1 MFGKNANSRFSFNQV
16 NIPKHI
22 AIIMDGNGRWAEK
35 RGLPKVL
42 GHKQGVD
49 AVRKTVKACI
59 KIGVQYLTLYAFSTE
74 NWSRPDHEVKALFKL
89 LENFIDNEIKLFHDN
104 KIKLH
109 IIGERHKIQK
119 DLLAKIEKTEKDT
132 EDYDSLT
139 LNIALSYGGR
149 QEILNA
155 AKILAEDAKS
165 GKIDPKDI
173 DEKMFSGELYTKRQP
188 DPDLLIR
195 TSGEMR
201 VSNFLLWQIS
211 YSELYVTETL
221 WPDFDEK
228 ELNKAIEEYNKRD
241 RRFGG
246 RGR

>member
-1 MFGKNANSRFSFNQV
+1 M

-35 RGLPKVL
+35 RGLPKVI

-49 AVRKTVKACI
+49 IVKNTVKLCL
-59 KIGVQYLTLYAFSTE
+59 KTGVQYLTLYAFSTE
-74 NWSRPDHEVKALFKL
+74 NWSRPDSEIKALFQL

-104 KIKLH
+104 KIKFC
-109 IIGERHKIQK
+109 IIGERSRIQK
-119 DLLAKIEKTEKDT
+119 DLLAKVEKTEKDT
-132 EDYDSLT
+132 SDYHDLT
-139 LNIALSYGGR
+139 LNIALSYGAR

-155 AKILAEDAKS
+155 ARILAQDAKS

-173 DEKMFSGELYTKRQP
+173 DEKMFSSNLYTAGQP

-211 YSELYVTETL
+211 YSELYVT
-221 WPDFDEK
+221 
-228 ELNKAIEEYNKRD
+228 
-241 RRFGG
+241 
-246 RGR
+246 

>member
-1 MFGKNANSRFSFNQV
+1 M

-35 RGLPKVL
+35 RGLPRVL

-49 AVRKTVKACI
+49 AVRNTVKACL
-59 KIGVQYLTLYAFSTE
+59 KIGVRYLTLYAFSTE
-74 NWSRPDHEVKALFKL
+74 NWSRPEGEIKALFQL

-104 KIKLH
+104 KIKLC
-109 IIGERHKIQK
+109 IIGERKRIQK
-119 DLLAKIEKTEKDT
+119 DLLAKIEETEKDT
-132 EDYDSLT
+132 SDYHDLT
-139 LNIALSYGGR
+139 LNIALSYGAR
-149 QEILNA
+149 QEIINA
-155 AKILAEDAKS
+155 AKILAEDAKN

-173 DEKMFSGELYTKRQP
+173 DEKIFSSKLYTAGQP

-211 YSELYVTETL
+211 YAELYVTEKF
-221 WPDFDEK
+221 WPDFGEEDLK
-228 ELNKAIEEYNKRD
+228 DAIEEYNKRD
-241 RRFGG
+241 RRFGSHCK
-246 RGR
+246 

>member
-1 MFGKNANSRFSFNQV
+1 M

-35 RGLPKVL
+35 KGLPKVM
-42 GHKQGVD
+42 GHAQGVE
-49 AVRKTVKACI
+49 AVKRTVKACL
-59 KIGVQYLTLYAFSTE
+59 KIGVKHLTLYAFSTE
-74 NWSRPDHEVKALFKL
+74 NWSRPDYEIKALFQL
-89 LENFIDNEIKLFHDN
+89 LENFIDKEFKMFHDN
-104 KIKLH
+104 KIRLV
-109 IIGERHKIQK
+109 IIGERHRIQK
-119 DLLAKIEKTEKDT
+119 DLLAKVEGSEKATEN
-132 EDYDSLT
+132 YDSLT

-155 AKILAEDAKS
+155 ARLLAEDAKNM
-165 GKIDPKDI
+165 KLNPVDI
-173 DEKMFSGELYTKRQP
+173 DEKMFSDRLYTAGQP

-201 VSNFLLWQIS
+201 ISNFLLWQIS
-211 YSELYVTETL
+211 YAEFYVTETL
-221 WPDFDEK
+221 WPDFGEN

-246 RGR
+246 R

>member
-1 MFGKNANSRFSFNQV
+1 M

-35 RGLPKVL
+35 RGLPKVI

-49 AVRKTVKACI
+49 IVKNTVKLCL
-59 KIGVQYLTLYAFSTE
+59 KTGVQYLTLYAFSTE
-74 NWSRPDHEVKALFKL
+74 NWSRPDSEIKALFQL

-104 KIKLH
+104 KIKFC
-109 IIGERHKIQK
+109 IIGERSRIQK
-119 DLLAKIEKTEKDT
+119 DLLAKVEKTEKDT
-132 EDYDSLT
+132 SDYHDLT
-139 LNIALSYGGR
+139 LNIALSYGAR

-155 AKILAEDAKS
+155 ARILAQDAKS

-173 DEKMFSGELYTKRQP
+173 DEKMFSSNLYTAGQP

-221 WPDFDEK
+221 WPDFDER
-228 ELNKAIEEYNKRD
+228 EFNKAIETYSKRD

-246 RGR
+246 R

>member
-1 MFGKNANSRFSFNQV
+1 M
-16 NIPKHI
+16 IPKHI

-49 AVRKTVKACI
+49 AVRNTVKTCL
-59 KIGVQYLTLYAFSTE
+59 KIGVQHLTLYAFSTE
-74 NWSRPDHEVKALFKL
+74 NWSRPDSEIKALFLL

-104 KIKLH
+104 KIKLF
-109 IIGERHKIQK
+109 IIGERNKIQK

-132 EDYDSLT
+132 SGYRGLT
-139 LNIALSYGGR
+139 LNIALSYGAR

-155 AKILAEDAKS
+155 ARILAQDAKS
-165 GKIDPKDI
+165 GKIEPKDI
-173 DEKMFSGELYTKRQP
+173 DEKMFSGKLYTAGQP

-221 WPDFDEK
+221 WPDFNEK

-246 RGR
+246 R

>member
-1 MFGKNANSRFSFNQV
+1 M
-16 NIPKHI
+16 IPKHI

-35 RGLPKVL
+35 RGLPKVI

-49 AVRKTVKACI
+49 AVRNTVKTCL

-74 NWSRPDHEVKALFKL
+74 NWSRPDSEIKALFRL

-104 KIKLH
+104 KIRLC
-109 IIGERHKIQK
+109 IIGERNRIQK
-119 DLLAKIEKTEKDT
+119 DLLAKIEETEKDT
-132 EDYDSLT
+132 GNYHDLT
-139 LNIALSYGGR
+139 LNIALSYGAR

-165 GKIDPKDI
+165 GKVDPKDI
-173 DEKMFSGELYTKRQP
+173 DEKMFSGKLYTAGQP

-201 VSNFLLWQIS
+201 ISNFLLWQIS

-246 RGR
+246 R

>member
-1 MFGKNANSRFSFNQV
+1 M
-16 NIPKHI
+16 NIPKHV
-22 AIIMDGNGRWAEK
+22 AIIMDGNGRWAK
-35 RGLPKVL
+35 ARGLPKVM
-42 GHKQGVD
+42 GHAQGVE
-49 AVRKTVKACI
+49 AVRRTVKTCL
-59 KIGVQYLTLYAFSTE
+59 KIGIKYLTLYAFSTE
-74 NWSRPDHEVKALFKL
+74 NWSRPEHEVKALFQL
-89 LENFIDNEIKLFHDN
+89 LENFIDKEFKIFHDN
-104 KIKLH
+104 KIRLH
-109 IIGERHKIQK
+109 IIGERQRIQK
-119 DLLAKIEKTEKDT
+119 DLLAKVESAERDT
-132 EDYDSLT
+132 KDYDSLT

-155 AKILAEDAKS
+155 AKILAEDVRSAKINPS
-165 GKIDPKDI
+165 DI
-173 DEKMFSGELYTKRQP
+173 DERIFSSKLYTAGQP

-211 YSELYVTETL
+211 YAEFYTTEKF

-246 RGR
+246 R

>member
-1 MFGKNANSRFSFNQV
+1 M

-35 RGLPKVL
+35 KGLPKVM
-42 GHKQGVD
+42 GHRQGAETVK
-49 AVRKTVKACI
+49 KTVNACLKA
-59 KIGVQYLTLYAFSTE
+59 GVGYLTLYAFSTE
-74 NWSRPDHEVKALFKL
+74 NWKRPDHEVKVLFKL
-89 LENFIDNEIKLFHDN
+89 LEDFIDKEFELFHDK
-104 KIKLH
+104 KIRFCV
-109 IIGERHKIQK
+109 IGERDRIQK
-119 DLLAKIEKTEKDT
+119 DLLVKIETIERDT
-132 EDYDSLT
+132 AQYSNLT
-139 LNIALSYGGR
+139 VNIALSYGGR

-155 AKILAEDAKS
+155 ARILAQDAKS

-173 DEKMFSGELYTKRQP
+173 DEKMFSGKLYTKGQP

-221 WPDFDEK
+221 WPDFGEEDLK
-228 ELNKAIEEYNKRD
+228 DAIEEYNRRD
-241 RRFGG
+241 RRFGA
-246 RGR
+246 R

>member
-1 MFGKNANSRFSFNQV
+1 M

-35 RGLPKVL
+35 RGLPKVI

-49 AVRKTVKACI
+49 IVKNTVKLCL
-59 KIGVQYLTLYAFSTE
+59 KTGVQYLTLYAFSTE
-74 NWSRPDHEVKALFKL
+74 NWSRPDSEIKALFQL

-104 KIKLH
+104 KIKFC
-109 IIGERHKIQK
+109 IIGERSRIQK
-119 DLLAKIEKTEKDT
+119 DLLAKVEKTEKDT
-132 EDYDSLT
+132 SDYHDLT
-139 LNIALSYGGR
+139 LNIALSYGAR

-155 AKILAEDAKS
+155 ARILAQDAKS

-173 DEKMFSGELYTKRQP
+173 DEKMFSSNLYTAGQP

-195 TSGEMR
+195 TSGETR

-221 WPDFDEK
+221 WPDFDER
-228 ELNKAIEEYNKRD
+228 EFNKAIETYSKRD

-246 RGR
+246 R

>member
-1 MFGKNANSRFSFNQV
+1 M

-49 AVRKTVKACI
+49 AVRNTVKACL
-59 KIGVQYLTLYAFSTE
+59 KIGVQYLTLYAFSTA
-74 NWSRPDHEVKALFKL
+74 NWSRPEGEIKALFRL

-104 KIKLH
+104 KIRLCV
-109 IIGERHKIQK
+109 IGERNRIQK
-119 DLLAKIEKTEKDT
+119 DLLAKIEETEKDT
-132 EDYDSLT
+132 SNYHDLT
-139 LNIALSYGGR
+139 LNIALSYGAR

-173 DEKMFSGELYTKRQP
+173 DEKMFSGKLYTAGQP

-201 VSNFLLWQIS
+201 ISNFLLWQIS
-211 YSELYVTETL
+211 YAELYVTETL
-221 WPDFDEK
+221 WPDFGEK
-228 ELNKAIEEYNKRD
+228 DLNKAIEEYNKRD

-246 RGR
+246 R

>member
-1 MFGKNANSRFSFNQV
+1 M
-16 NIPKHI
+16 IPKHI

-35 RGLPKVL
+35 RGLPRVI

-49 AVRKTVKACI
+49 AVKNTVKSCL
-59 KIGVQYLTLYAFSTE
+59 KTGVRYLTLYAFSTE
-74 NWSRPDHEVKALFKL
+74 NWSRPDSEIKALFQL

-104 KIKLH
+104 KIKLC
-109 IIGERHKIQK
+109 IIGERNRIQK
-119 DLLAKIEKTEKDT
+119 DLLAKVEKTEKDT
-132 EDYDSLT
+132 SDYHGLT
-139 LNIALSYGGR
+139 LNIALSYGAR

-155 AKILAEDAKS
+155 ARILAQDAKS

-173 DEKMFSGELYTKRQP
+173 DEKMFSEKLYTAGQP

-228 ELNKAIEEYNKRD
+228 EFNKAIETYSKRD

-246 RGR
+246 R

>member
-1 MFGKNANSRFSFNQV
+1 M

-35 RGLPKVL
+35 RGLPKVI

-49 AVRKTVKACI
+49 AVRNTVKACL

-119 DLLAKIEKTEKDT
+119 DLLVKIEKTEKDT

-155 AKILAEDAKS
+155 ARILAQDAKS

-241 RRFGG
+241 RRFGA
-246 RGR
+246 RL